1 MGRSV
6 KFAFGVL
13 TAVGACFIS
22 YWLGVSPGAANEV
35 PQVLLWAAVLALGE
49 FTAFAVFRLAG
60 FFERERGF
68 PVPEDR
74 NDDGAE

>member
-6 KFAFGVL
+6 KLLIGVL
-13 TAVGACFIS
+13 TSVSACFIS
-22 YWLGVSPGAANEV
+22 YWLGVSPGAVNEV

-49 FTAFAVFRLAG
+49 FTAFATFGLAG
-60 FFERERGF
+60 FFERGRGV